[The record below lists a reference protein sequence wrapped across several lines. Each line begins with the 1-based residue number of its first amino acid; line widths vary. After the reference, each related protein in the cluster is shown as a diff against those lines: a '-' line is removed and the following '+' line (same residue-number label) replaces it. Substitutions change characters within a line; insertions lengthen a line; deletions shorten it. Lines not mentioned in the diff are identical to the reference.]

1 MFLFCVPNLVGISSL
16 INFNFVAN
24 LLENLEIFQ
33 GDLQISLEFPTTFL
47 TSISVKT
54 S

>member
-1 MFLFCVPNLVGISSL
+1 MISSDAL